1 MTMQK
6 TSETATAPV
15 VDFSELSLDV
25 DDADLK
31 ADSIQDIT
39 KQVMDMLSTTG
50 YLYLKN
56 TGLKVEEIK
65 EFNKVMRDFFE
76 QPEETKGKVNGEF
89 GWNRKHGWIRVRNFS
104 IKLKTEFAYGHNVAK
119 I

>member
-1 MTMQK
+1 M
-6 TSETATAPV
+6 
-15 VDFSELSLDV
+15 
-25 DDADLK
+25 
-31 ADSIQDIT
+31 
-39 KQVMDMLSTTG
+39 
-50 YLYLKN
+50 
-56 TGLKVEEIK
+56 KVEEIK